1 MSDVRKVLRFIRSP
15 FTLRDIIENRNILSF
30 NYNPFTF
37 KSMSKV
43 CQYIGDIFDLL
54 FYFTDHYFSFLMLGV
69 VVNHDLNE
77 KLEFFGHIAWII
89 NGFFLFFAAAFKAIE
104 IKKKV

>member
-1 MSDVRKVLRFIRSP
+1 
-15 FTLRDIIENRNILSF
+15 
-30 NYNPFTF
+30 
-37 KSMSKV
+37 
-43 CQYIGDIFDLL
+43 
-54 FYFTDHYFSFLMLGV
+54 MLGV